1 MAQNLPKNV
10 HVSRHPCLQVK
21 LSQLRS
27 GKASSRETNDLVH
40 EIATII
46 GCEAFAENISVAPGE
61 KNTTP
66 LGYEYTTSFITPDK
80 IALVPILRSG
90 LGMVNEYYNNLPFQP
105 NSTGVNSAAAKLAI
119 IIDPVVAT
127 GSTASAAI
135 QTLREWG
142 VERILFLCILGSHA
156 GLIKAA
162 GEWEEGVQVWTGAV
176 DEQVDMKGMIQPG
189 LGDIGDRLFS
199 AGVNLNSMLQGKRAV
214 HHQYDEII
222 WVMLSKVSVW
232 YTQFVVD
239 QRREAQRE
247 HERKRAESTME
258 NKKRIE
264 DLTKGI
270 RKDKSMNRIDG

>member
-90 LGMVNEYYNNLPFQP
+90 LGMVNAVHHLGLFREPTTLEPVEYYNNLPFQP

-199 AGVNLNSMLQGKRAV
+199 AGGRTS
-214 HHQYDEII
+214 
-222 WVMLSKVSVW
+222 VS
-232 YTQFVVD
+232 
-239 QRREAQRE
+239 
-247 HERKRAESTME
+247 
-258 NKKRIE
+258 
-264 DLTKGI
+264 
-270 RKDKSMNRIDG
+270 

>member
-1 MAQNLPKNV
+1 MAQTLPKNV

-46 GCEAFAENISVAPGE
+46 GCEAFAENISAAPGE

-90 LGMVNEYYNNLPFQP
+90 LGMVNAIQTLLPCTPAVHHLGLFREPTTLEPVEYYNNLPFQP

-142 VERILFLCILGSHA
+142 VEQILFLCILGSHA
-156 GLIKAA
+156 GLVKAA
-162 GEWEEGVQVWTGAV
+162 GEWEEGVQVWAGAV
-176 DEQVDMKGMIQPG
+176 DEQVDGKGMIQPG

-199 AGVNLNSMLQGKRAV
+199 AGGRTS
-214 HHQYDEII
+214 
-222 WVMLSKVSVW
+222 VS
-232 YTQFVVD
+232 
-239 QRREAQRE
+239 
-247 HERKRAESTME
+247 
-258 NKKRIE
+258 
-264 DLTKGI
+264 
-270 RKDKSMNRIDG
+270 

>member
-1 MAQNLPKNV
+1 MAQTLPKNV

-90 LGMVNEYYNNLPFQP
+90 LGMVNVHHLGLFREPTTLEPVEYYNNLPFQP

-199 AGVNLNSMLQGKRAV
+199 AGGRTS
-214 HHQYDEII
+214 
-222 WVMLSKVSVW
+222 VS
-232 YTQFVVD
+232 
-239 QRREAQRE
+239 
-247 HERKRAESTME
+247 
-258 NKKRIE
+258 
-264 DLTKGI
+264 
-270 RKDKSMNRIDG
+270 

>member
-1 MAQNLPKNV
+1 MSQTLPKNV
-10 HVSRHPCLQVK
+10 HVSRHPCLRVK

-46 GCEAFAENISVAPGE
+46 GCEAFADNISVAPGE

-66 LGYEYTTSFITPDK
+66 LGYEYTTSSITPDK

-90 LGMVNEYYNNLPFQP
+90 LGMVNAVHHLGLFREPTTLEPVEYYNNLPFQP

-199 AGVNLNSMLQGKRAV
+199 AGGRTS
-214 HHQYDEII
+214 
-222 WVMLSKVSVW
+222 VS
-232 YTQFVVD
+232 
-239 QRREAQRE
+239 
-247 HERKRAESTME
+247 
-258 NKKRIE
+258 
-264 DLTKGI
+264 
-270 RKDKSMNRIDG
+270 